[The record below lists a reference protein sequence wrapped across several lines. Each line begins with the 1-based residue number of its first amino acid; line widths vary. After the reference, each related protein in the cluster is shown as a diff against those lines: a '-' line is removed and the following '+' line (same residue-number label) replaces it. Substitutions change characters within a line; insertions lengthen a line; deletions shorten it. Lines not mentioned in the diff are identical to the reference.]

1 MKKALGRRRSA
12 RKAGRGAAEEKLILL
27 GAHFSI
33 AGGLTRALDEA
44 AAYGCPVLQMFTK
57 NASTWKE
64 REVGEAE
71 AEAFRRR
78 RQALGIRFVASHT
91 AYLINLAAGKGD
103 LRRRSREA
111 LRCEME
117 RSARLGL
124 DAVVLHPGSHG
135 GDGEKTGIARIREGI
150 DTVMASVPEAGCR
163 LLLETTAGQGT
174 GIGHRFEQLAAI
186 RDGLASRQRIG
197 FCLDTAHVFA
207 AGYDLRDAAALRRT
221 LAEFNARCGLENLL
235 LVHLNDALKPLGSRV
250 DRHASIGEGCI
261 GIEGFAAIM
270 RERRLASI
278 PKILETPKKD
288 DAGRDLDRVNL
299 DLLRSLERPPCHSEE
314 RSDEEAL
321 RTCPPPSAVFQTT
334 DSCVRNDTERG
345 CPE

>member
-1 MKKALGRRRSA
+1 MKKTTGRRRA
-12 RKAGRGAAEEKLILL
+12 VTKAGRGAAEKKNILL

-33 AGGLTRALDEA
+33 AGSLTRALDEA

-64 REVGEAE
+64 RVVSEAD

-91 AYLINLAAGKGD
+91 AYLINLAAGKAD

-111 LRCEME
+111 LGCEME

-124 DAVVLHPGSHG
+124 DAVVLHPGSHT
-135 GDGEKTGIARIREGI
+135 GDGVETGIARIQEGI
-150 DTVMASVPEAGCR
+150 DAVMTAVPEAGCR

-174 GIGHRFEQLAAI
+174 GIGHRFEELAAI
-186 RDGLASRQRIG
+186 REGLAARQRIG

-207 AGYDLRDAAALRRT
+207 AGYDLRDAAALEKT
-221 LAEFNARCGLENLL
+221 LADFDALCGLEHLGL
-235 LVHLNDALKPLGSRV
+235 IHLNDALKPLGSRV
-250 DRHASIGEGCI
+250 DRHAAIGEGGI
-261 GIEGFAAIM
+261 GVEGFAAIM
-270 RERRLASI
+270 REARLANI

-288 DAGRDLDRVNL
+288 EAGRDMDRVNL
-299 DLLRSLERPPCHSEE
+299 DLLRSLEGPPLS
-314 RSDEEAL
+314 
-321 RTCPPPSAVFQTT
+321 F
-334 DSCVRNDTERG
+334 RG
-345 CPE
+345 TK